1 MNQTGYQ
8 SNGPKCFGTSKRS
21 TQVFLCQHHL
31 WILGMMISL
40 GQAPIILVAL
50 IVLHL
55 LNGNSAQVPNVI
67 PSSRNFL
74 DPTLPHSSTTPTPTQ
89 FWQPTLNTLSQNPK
103 YKTRPA
109 TKKMKI
115 LGLIMIQIAILTR
128 ISSPAIVSGIF
139 KKGTTVLRFLHLI
152 LMTLITR
159 IKIRGCLISMG
170 FFYVGRRII
179 FIRRIGH
186 CLMEIG
192 GITQVWESM
201 S

>member
-1 MNQTGYQ
+1 
-8 SNGPKCFGTSKRS
+8 
-21 TQVFLCQHHL
+21 
-31 WILGMMISL
+31 MISL

-67 PSSRNFL
+67 RSSRNFL
-74 DPTLPHSSTTPTPTQ
+74 GPTLPHSSTTPTPTQ

-192 GITQVWESM
+192 GIIQVWESM
-201 S
+201 SWILQIPCLRQLINLRIVRSCPTPNFKV